1 MSAQDLFLET
11 ETNKNGGIIM
21 AKIYKT
27 LDKVPSYYRDSV
39 KKVIDKGALKGNEKG
54 ELNLSEDMCR
64 IITIFDRLGKI

>member
-1 MSAQDLFLET
+1 
-11 ETNKNGGIIM
+11 M

-27 LDKVPSYYRDSV
+27 IDKVPSYYRDSV